1 MYIIMNNMSLTQKDL
16 QSIRDIV
23 KETENKLEKRI
34 RSEFAI
40 QNIML
45 DTKFR
50 SIDSRFDNL
59 EKRME
64 AGFERVGKRLYEHDI
79 EIETLK
85 ERVDDIDERM
95 PLHS

>member
-1 MYIIMNNMSLTQKDL
+1 MSLTQKDL